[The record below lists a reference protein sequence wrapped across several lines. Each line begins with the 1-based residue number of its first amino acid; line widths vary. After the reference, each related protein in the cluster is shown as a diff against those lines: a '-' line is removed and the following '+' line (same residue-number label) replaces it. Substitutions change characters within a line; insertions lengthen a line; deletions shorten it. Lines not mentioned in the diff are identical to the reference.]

1 MALETADAE
10 YCLFCSGRSGCQT
23 LARRSRHTQWGW
35 QSGGIELLGWALR
48 GAIAPYKSGDR
59 TAPSINDTSQA
70 RQEEWASF
78 PRAAPNIA

>member
-1 MALETADAE
+1 
-10 YCLFCSGRSGCQT
+10 
-23 LARRSRHTQWGW
+23 
-35 QSGGIELLGWALR
+35 LLGWALR